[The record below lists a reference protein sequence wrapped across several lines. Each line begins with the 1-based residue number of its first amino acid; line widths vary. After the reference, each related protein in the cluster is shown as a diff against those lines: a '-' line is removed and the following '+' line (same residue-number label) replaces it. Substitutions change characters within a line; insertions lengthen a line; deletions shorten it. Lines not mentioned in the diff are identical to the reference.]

1 MRACVGFR
9 VGSLVA
15 ITAGSALSLAG
26 LLAPGA
32 AWAATGSWSPLG
44 PDGGPVTSLAID
56 PAHAGT
62 IYAGTQLGYVFKSTS
77 AGANWAAASP
87 MLAYLQVG
95 ALAID
100 PANPTTLYAGTES
113 GLFKTVDGAGTWSL
127 VITENY
133 APGVSALAVDPVHT
147 ATLFAATGSGLKKST
162 DGGASWSTVDPT
174 TSVHVL
180 AIDRAH
186 PATVW
191 AGYDA
196 GIFKSSDGGASW
208 SDAPGLPL
216 GSFEAL
222 AIDPA
227 NPATVYAGGGAY
239 YGVPGMVKTSDGGAT
254 WTAINSGLPV
264 DFSVAALAI
273 DPAMPATVYTSLRG
287 GGVFKTTDGGA
298 SWTAIG
304 ASLAGLDVYALA
316 IDATNPDLLFAGTVA
331 GVFKSTDAGAS
342 WGAVDTGL
350 AALQVSTMAIDPVSS
365 ATLYVG
371 TAAQGVFK
379 SVDSGASWTAA
390 SSGLASLDSLV
401 VYALVI
407 DPTNTATLYAG
418 TQAGVFK
425 TSDAA
430 RSWTAVNSGL
440 PIYNLYTSSLAI
452 DPIHPATL
460 YAATGLGVWKTTDG
474 GASWTEANAGNFSG
488 SGVLVIDPTTPA
500 TLYSAYSG
508 VSKSTDG
515 GASWT
520 DVSSGLG
527 NIGLGSF
534 IQALAID
541 PAHPATL
548 YAATNRGVAKT
559 TDGGASWHAVNCGLP
574 PHPDNYFSG
583 LAIDPAHPGTL
594 YTGYAGIFKSTDGGA
609 SWTAM
614 PGGALSGIL
623 VLGLTFDPKTS
634 TLYAATSG
642 RSVFALTGGA
652 PPNPTTMQCIDDFAG
667 DARFQLTVHFHT
679 RQGGGQSGN
688 GQPIPLSSLGVS
700 HGGLFWFFSP
710 GNPEMLVKVLDA
722 CFTAQKFWVFYSAG
736 TNVAFTTTVRDNRT
750 GVVRT
755 YTNPDLTP
763 APPIQ
768 DTNAFDCS
776 YDIPRPGGD
785 QNAAAGEKPWPLAA
799 MAARAKVEPAWPA
812 APAPAAPTAVTGDA
826 PRSFRAAAG
835 GCSAGPS
842 TLCIDGRFQVEVAYR
857 TTQGG
862 GRSGMGQAIPL
873 TSLGVDQGGL
883 FWFFDAGNPEML
895 IKVVDGCSLTGK
907 YWVFASAGT
916 NVGLK
921 VTVTDTQT
929 GSSATYINPDLTA
942 APPIQDTAA
951 LPCG

>member
-1 MRACVGFR
+1 MRACAGPL
-9 VGSLVA
+9 VGSLAA
-15 ITAGSALSLAG
+15 IAAGSALSLAG

-32 AWAATGSWSPLG
+32 AWAANGNWSPLG
-44 PDGGPVTSLAID
+44 PGGGPVTSLAID
-56 PAHAGT
+56 PGHPGT

-77 AGANWAAASP
+77 AGAHWAAASP
-87 MLAYLQVG
+87 MLAHLQVG

-127 VITENY
+127 VDTGNDPTT
-133 APGVSALAVDPVHT
+133 AVAALAVDPVHT
-147 ATLFAATGSGLKKST
+147 ATLLAATADGLMRST

-196 GIFKSSDGGASW
+196 GVFKSSDGGATW
-208 SDAPGLPL
+208 SGDVPGLPL
-216 GSFEAL
+216 DGFAAL

-227 NPATVYAGGGAY
+227 NPATVYAGSGYDGTS
-239 YGVPGMVKTSDGGAT
+239 GMFKTSDGGAT
-254 WTAINSGLPV
+254 WTAIDSGLPV

-287 GGVFKTTDGGA
+287 GGVFKTTDGGV
-298 SWTAIG
+298 SWTAID

-316 IDATNPDLLFAGTVA
+316 IDATNPRVLFAGTVG
-331 GVFKSTDAGAS
+331 GVFKSADAGAG

-350 AALQVSTMAIDPVSS
+350 AGLQVSAMAIDPVSS

-371 TAAQGVFK
+371 TATQGVFK
-379 SVDSGASWTAA
+379 SLDRGASWTAA
-390 SSGLASLDSLV
+390 SSGLASPV
-401 VYALVI
+401 VYALAI

-418 TQAGVFK
+418 TDVGIFK
-425 TSDAA
+425 TGDAGG
-430 RSWTAVNSGL
+430 SWTAVNSGL
-440 PIYNLYTSSLAI
+440 PINNLYTTSLAI

-474 GASWTEANAGNFSG
+474 GASWAEANAGNFSG
-488 SGVLVIDPTTPA
+488 TGVLAIDPTTPT
-500 TLYSAYSG
+500 TLYSASSG
-508 VSKSTDG
+508 VYKSTDG

-520 DVSSGLG
+520 NASSGLESLG
-527 NIGLGSF
+527 NVIL
-534 IQALAID
+534 ALAID

-548 YAATNRGVAKT
+548 YVATYRGVAKT
-559 TDGGASWHAVNCGLP
+559 TDGGANWLPANCGLP
-574 PHPDNYFSG
+574 RYPDNYFSG
-583 LAIDPAHPGTL
+583 LAIDPVHPGTL
-594 YTGYAGIFKSTDGGA
+594 YTGYAGVFRSTDGGA
-609 SWTAM
+609 NWSAV

-623 VLGLTFDPKTS
+623 ALNLTFDPKTS
-634 TLYAATSG
+634 TLYAGTSG

-652 PPNPTTMQCIDDFAG
+652 PPSPTTMQCIDDVYG

-679 RQGGGQSGN
+679 RQGGGRSGN
-688 GQPIPLSSLGVS
+688 GQAISLSSLGVS

-710 GNPEMLVKVLDA
+710 GNPEMLVKVLNA
-722 CFTAQKFWVFYSAG
+722 CFVAKKFWVFYSAG
-736 TNVAFTTTVRDNRT
+736 TNVAFTATVRDTET

-763 APPIQ
+763 APPVQ
-768 DTNAFDCS
+768 DTNAFDCPYG
-776 YDIPRPGGD
+776 YDFHRPGGD
-785 QNAAAGEKPWPLAA
+785 QDVPAGRRPGPRGAVAAHAE
-799 MAARAKVEPAWPA
+799 VEPAWPA
-812 APAPAAPTAVTGDA
+812 APAPATTGGAA
-826 PRSFRAAAG
+826 PRSFPAAAG
-835 GCSAGPS
+835 GCSPGPA
-842 TLCIDGRFQVEVAYR
+842 TLCIGGRFKVEAAYR

-862 GRSGMGQAIPL
+862 GRSGMAQAIAL
-873 TSLGVDQGGL
+873 ASLGVDQGGL
-883 FWFFDAGNPEML
+883 FWFFDVGNPEML
-895 IKVVDGCSLTGK
+895 IKVVDGCSLNGK

-921 VTVTDTQT
+921 VTVTDTLT
-929 GSSATYINPDLTA
+929 GSSAIYTNPDLTA